1 MMGVW
6 FLSSSLAHILAAII
20 AQQTSSDTIAGVV
33 VNPSAQLQAYVSVFT
48 AVGIL
53 GVATGVL
60 LLAIAPVLK
69 RWMGDVR

>member
-1 MMGVW
+1 
-6 FLSSSLAHILAAII
+6 
-20 AQQTSSDTIAGVV
+20 
-33 VNPSAQLQAYVSVFT
+33 VFT